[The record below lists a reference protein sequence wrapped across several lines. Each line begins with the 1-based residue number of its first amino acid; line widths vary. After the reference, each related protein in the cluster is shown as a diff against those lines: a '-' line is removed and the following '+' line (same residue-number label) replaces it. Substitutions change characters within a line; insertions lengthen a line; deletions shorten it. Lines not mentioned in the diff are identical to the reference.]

1 MTFKHEHASK
11 IGCWSLM
18 VAMGVTAWPFITGFI
33 QQRYVS
39 KYVFVLFVGIDF
51 GEFVV
56 YLLFGFETLFSY
68 DDLSK
73 PYQ

>member
-1 MTFKHEHASK
+1 
-11 IGCWSLM
+11 M
-18 VAMGVTAWPFITGFI
+18 VAMGVTAWPFITGCI
-33 QQRYVS
+33 QQRYAS
-39 KYVFVLFVGIDF
+39 KYVFVLFAGIDF

-56 YLLFGFETLFSY
+56 YLLFGFETLFNY